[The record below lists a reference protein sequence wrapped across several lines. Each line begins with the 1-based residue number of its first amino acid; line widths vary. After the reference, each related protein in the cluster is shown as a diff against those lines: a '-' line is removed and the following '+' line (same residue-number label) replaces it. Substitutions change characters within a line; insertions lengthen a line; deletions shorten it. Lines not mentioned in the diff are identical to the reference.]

1 MTEPEGDVS
10 ELFIGTMRSFLELMF
25 STIPPE
31 VAEKLLRDRPYEDV
45 AEMMLGAIVAE
56 VRGNRPDDA
65 CLDRNDLGLI
75 MDKVAALHLVLR
87 HGPDAPDAL
96 DLGIDFS

>member
-1 MTEPEGDVS
+1 MAEHEDDAGDV
-10 ELFIGTMRSFLELMF
+10 FIETMRTFLEMMF

-31 VAEKLLRDRPYEDV
+31 VAEKLLGERHYEQV

-56 VRGNRPDDA
+56 VRGNRADE
-65 CLDRNDLGLI
+65 LLLERNDFGLI

-87 HGPDAPDAL
+87 HGSNAAAAL
-96 DLGIDFS
+96 DLGIDYT